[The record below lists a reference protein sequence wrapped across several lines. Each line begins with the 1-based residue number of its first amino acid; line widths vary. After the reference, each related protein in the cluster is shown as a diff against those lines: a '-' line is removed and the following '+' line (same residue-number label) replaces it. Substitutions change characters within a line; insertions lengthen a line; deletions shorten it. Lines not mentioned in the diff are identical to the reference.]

1 MLKLSTN
8 EIKLIKS
15 LAQKKF
21 RDESGLFIV
30 EGEKMLSEAM
40 ESGFELVNSYYLEQI
55 GPQQMSRISSL
66 SSPSPCLAVLRIPKS
81 DFEEKNLKKDGLY
94 LALDSVRDPGNLGTI
109 MRICDWF
116 GVDGIFA
123 SEDSVDQFNPK
134 VVQSSMGAIFRKT
147 IHYVNLKKVCSLF
160 TKESLPIYGT
170 FLDGNNFYSTEFKPH
185 GLIVMGNES
194 RGISKEMADLCTH
207 RVFIPSFSNGAHAE
221 SLHVAVASAVIISEF
236 KKRQY
241 YEK

>member
-1 MLKLSTN
+1 MKLSTN

-15 LAQKKF
+15 LSQKKY
-21 RDESGLFIV
+21 RDEKGLFVV
-30 EGEKMLSEAM
+30 EGEKMLSEAL
-40 ESGFELVNSYYLEQI
+40 ESGFELVYSYYLEQI
-55 GPQQMSRISSL
+55 GPQQMSRISAL
-66 SSPSPCLAVLRIPKS
+66 SSPSPCLAVLRMPKI
-81 DFEEKNLKKDGLY
+81 DFEEKSLKKDGLY

-147 IHYVNLKKVCSLF
+147 VHYEDLKKVCGLF
-160 TKESLPIYGT
+160 TKEGLPIYGT
-170 FLDGNNFYSTEFKPH
+170 FLDGKDFYSTKFKPS

-194 RGISKEMADLCTH
+194 RGISKEISDLCTH
-207 RVFIPSFSNGAHAE
+207 RLFIPSFSNGSHAE
-221 SLHVAVASAVIISEF
+221 SLNVAVASAVIVSEF
-236 KKRQY
+236 KKRQH